1 MFARNKRILV
11 IGSPVLD
18 RIIRKGR
25 EYKQLGGISYSLW
38 VLGKF
43 YPEIEVIPIMNIGE
57 PLYRC
62 YTQWLHSLGN
72 VNTSYIKCK
81 GGINRNTLIY
91 KDSEREEYM
100 EIGQSP
106 VREIPEKLLK
116 NSNGIF
122 INFIT
127 RNDVSIEE
135 VKKIEW
141 YNLPVYI
148 DLHSFLRGVRSGK
161 FVLSNKKNWKVIVQ
175 AASYLQMNI
184 KEFQFLM
191 GEKITKDKLMEI
203 HAIGPRVIL
212 VTRGEQGTL
221 FSINGEI
228 FEKTPSKICKGD
240 TTGCGD
246 ILGAATFAEIL
257 KGSTV
262 QEAVLKGIEMASK
275 KVCEEIK
282 FPKSS
287 PCH

>member
-57 PLYRC
+57 PLYKC

-91 KDSEREEYM
+91 QNSEREEYM

-106 VREIPEKLLK
+106 VRKIPEKLLK
-116 NSNGIF
+116 NTDGIF

-135 VKKIEW
+135 VKKLEW

-175 AASYLQMNI
+175 AASYLQIPILNGRKNHKRQI
-184 KEFQFLM
+184 DGDSCYWSPGDFSDKRGTGYFIFYQWRNFRKNSFQNM
-191 GEKITKDKLMEI
+191 
-203 HAIGPRVIL
+203 
-212 VTRGEQGTL
+212 
-221 FSINGEI
+221 
-228 FEKTPSKICKGD
+228 
-240 TTGCGD
+240 
-246 ILGAATFAEIL
+246 
-257 KGSTV
+257 
-262 QEAVLKGIEMASK
+262 
-275 KVCEEIK
+275 
-282 FPKSS
+282 
-287 PCH
+287 

>member
-43 YPEIEVIPIMNIGE
+43 YPEIEVTPIMNIGE

-62 YTQWLHSLGN
+62 YTQWLHSLRN

-100 EIGQSP
+100 KIGQSP
-106 VREIPEKLLK
+106 VQEIPEKLLK
-116 NSNGIF
+116 NTDGIF

-135 VKKIEW
+135 VKKIER

-148 DLHSFLRGVRSGK
+148 DLHSFLREVRSGK
-161 FVLSNKKNWKVIVQ
+161 FVLSNKKNWELIVQ
-175 AASYLQMNI
+175 VASYLQMNI

-203 HAIGPRVIL
+203 HALGPRVIL
-212 VTRGEQGTL
+212 VTRVEQGTL

-228 FEKTPSKICKGD
+228 FEKTPPKICKGD

-246 ILGAATFAEIL
+246 ILGAVTFAEIL

-262 QEAVLKGIEMASK
+262 QEAILKGIEMASK

-282 FPKSS
+282 FPKLG
-287 PCH
+287 PCR